1 MLRIFM
7 TGDNHIGLKYA
18 SHEKAAELI
27 AARIDAFDGMVEK
40 ANENNCDLFVITG
53 DLFDNTYG
61 ISKRDIAVLLNK
73 LSAFRGMVAVLPG
86 NHDYYDRD
94 TKLWQYFTDIVK
106 DKDNILLLTDYRP
119 YRMPVNDEE
128 AILYPALCTSLHSA
142 PGENNLG
149 WIKEE
154 NIEAD
159 SIYRIGIAH
168 GAVEGETIDNEGQY
182 FLMKRSELD
191 SIPVDAWLIG
201 HTHVQFPKNLKED
214 SYAEGER
221 IFNAG
226 THVQTDVSCNT
237 EGCCF
242 IIEIE
247 SGNGLKNVRAKKIIS
262 GGLRFYR
269 RQIIVSD
276 GEMESIITRELSDI
290 PDNSVVDII
299 LSGAVSGEEYE
310 NRTAITEKALA
321 RFIEGTYNDYALS
334 KLITRDLIAKEFPET
349 SFSANFLDGLLDNPK
364 EAQLAYEML
373 KSLKEVR

>member
-27 AARIDAFDGMVEK
+27 AARIDAFDSMVEK

-61 ISKRDIAVLLNK
+61 ISKQDIAALLNK
-73 LSAFRGMVAVLPG
+73 LSAFRGMVIVLPG
-86 NHDYYDRD
+86 NHDYYDKD
-94 TKLWQYFTDIVK
+94 TKLWQYFTDVMK
-106 DKDNILLLTDYRP
+106 NTDNILLLTDYRP
-119 YRMPVNDEE
+119 YPLTVNDEE
-128 AILYPALCTSLHSA
+128 VILYPALCKSLHSA

-149 WIKEE
+149 WIKDEC
-154 NIEAD
+154 IKAD
-159 SIYRIGIAH
+159 SVYRIGIAH

-182 FLMKRSELD
+182 FLMKHGELE

-201 HTHVQFPKNLKED
+201 HTHVQFPKSLKED
-214 SYAEGER
+214 SYTAGER

-247 SGNGLKNVRAKKIIS
+247 SGDGLKNVRAKKVIT

-269 RQIIVSD
+269 RQITISD
-276 GEMESIITRELSDI
+276 GEMESVLTRELSDI

-299 LSGAVSGEEYE
+299 LNGAVSSEEYE
-310 NRTAITEKALA
+310 NRISVMDNALA

-334 KLITRDLIAKEFPET
+334 KLITRDLITEEFPET
-349 SFSANFLDGLLDNPK
+349 SFSANFLTALLDDPK
-364 EAQLAYEML
+364 EAQLAYELL
-373 KSLKEVR
+373 KSIKEGR